1 MKQSIKSRKHRVP
14 GRINPMRNIPRYIA
28 IKITKIKDKE
38 KNIKSNKGK
47 ATNTIQGNFHK
58 DIN

>member
-38 KNIKSNKGK
+38 KILKGQGK
-47 ATNTIQGNFHK
+47 LTNNLQGYSHK
-58 DIN
+58 VII